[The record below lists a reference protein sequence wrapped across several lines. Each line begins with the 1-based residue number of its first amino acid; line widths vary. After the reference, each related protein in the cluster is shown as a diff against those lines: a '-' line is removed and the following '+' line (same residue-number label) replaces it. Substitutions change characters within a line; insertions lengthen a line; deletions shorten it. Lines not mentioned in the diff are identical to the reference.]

1 MKKWIVLFLL
11 SSSFAIAQDMN
22 AGIEERIYKTVVI
35 NGIEV
40 KKWVIFDTFT
50 QYNNEQKPIY
60 QKGPNNTEIWWKYNS
75 KGHIKSEERKN
86 SGITIFECDDDGRI
100 IHSRLDAAP
109 EVKGIIGVDVWYEYN
124 VIENILYV
132 HSLTRLTNDDG
143 TISESNEYDEYG
155 VSGKLIHHKT
165 DNYETWYKYDENGYI
180 YQEIDSN
187 DNLTSYKT
195 DINGN
200 VIYFNKPS
208 MENWYEYNFNGLCI
222 YRKEKINNSLTAEY
236 TYEYT
241 YWDNGKVKTCSRY
254 RF

>member
-1 MKKWIVLFLL
+1 MKKWIALFLL

-124 VIENILYV
+124 
-132 HSLTRLTNDDG
+132 
-143 TISESNEYDEYG
+143 
-155 VSGKLIHHKT
+155 
-165 DNYETWYKYDENGYI
+165 
-180 YQEIDSN
+180 
-187 DNLTSYKT
+187 
-195 DINGN
+195 
-200 VIYFNKPS
+200 
-208 MENWYEYNFNGLCI
+208 FNGLCI